1 MHTYHILYNGYR
13 FKNNL
18 FMLAENNNRKQKNPI
33 IFKRKS
39 IGDSSLKKF
48 DIETI
53 RNPVD
58 TIVETTFFLIHIN
71 NHPLKQFHILY
82 TLYA

>member
-58 TIVETTFFLIHIN
+58 TIAETTFFLS
-71 NHPLKQFHILY
+71 ILI
-82 TLYA
+82 TTP

>member
-1 MHTYHILYNGYR
+1 
-13 FKNNL
+13 
-18 FMLAENNNRKQKNPI
+18 MLAENNNRKQKNPI

-39 IGDSSLKKF
+39 IGNSSLKKF

-58 TIVETTFFLIHIN
+58 TIVETTFFLS
-71 NHPLKQFHILY
+71 ILI
-82 TLYA
+82 TTP

>member
-58 TIVETTFFLIHIN
+58 TIPVDTIVETTFFLS
-71 NHPLKQFHILY
+71 ILI
-82 TLYA
+82 TTP